1 MVPPLKGGTELGT
14 MFCTIGDFQMRLSE
28 DIKPITYMKTQA
40 AELLQKV
47 TESRRPVVITQNG
60 EAKAVL
66 VDIESYEALK
76 NAALMLKLT
85 AQGEA
90 DVQAGRTLPQDQALS
105 RVRARLTKR

>member
-1 MVPPLKGGTELGT
+1 
-14 MFCTIGDFQMRLSE
+14 MRLTE
-28 DIKPITYMKTQA
+28 DIKPVTYMKTQA
-40 AELLQKV
+40 RKLLQRV

-66 VDIESYEALK
+66 VDVQSYEALK

-90 DVQAGRTLPQDQALS
+90 DIEAGRTLSQDEALL
-105 RVRARLTKR
+105 RVRARLRKR